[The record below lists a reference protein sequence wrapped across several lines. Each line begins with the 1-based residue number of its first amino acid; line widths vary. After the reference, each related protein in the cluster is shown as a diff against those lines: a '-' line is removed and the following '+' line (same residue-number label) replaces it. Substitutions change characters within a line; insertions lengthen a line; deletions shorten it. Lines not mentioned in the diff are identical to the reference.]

1 MPKKRTTNRD
11 HAKRQQ
17 RPMMEEEVIAAQLE
31 QLVTPAVLAQ
41 EKYYRQ
47 LGMRDRI
54 LNLPLM
60 VAAVLTLI
68 WRDVAGVREL
78 SRILAREGCLWC
90 EPTQVSQQALSQRFL
105 TFPAAIFERVF
116 QELLPQFEQKWHSR
130 NKRPLPSS
138 IQFARTKFARIWA
151 SDGSTL
157 EAVFKKL
164 DSLAEVPKNQ
174 LAGKIGVVIDLVTRL
189 PVEIWFQEKATASD
203 MQFESDILKLVKPQ
217 TLILLDRGF
226 CHYLF
231 WQQLIER
238 NVHVITRLNNK
249 ASFTVESAFTNS
261 YSIRDRIVTM
271 GAGNKTTPCI
281 TMRLVEIKMGK
292 AWYSYATFSGEASP
306 EKLAYLTSVLD
317 PLILPPYVVADLY
330 GRRWRIEEAFNIV
343 KRLLGLSYIWTGSLN
358 GIKLQLWGTWLFY
371 IVLVD
376 LGDAIAD
383 ELSLPFDRISLE
395 MIYRGLYHFY
405 VAHHKGLATDPIKY
419 FAAPKNR
426 DLGIIKS
433 IRKPVKK
440 LIIDPF
446 PDQASREGS
455 FFFEPSAPPGLTTA
469 LAP

>member
-11 HAKRQQ
+11 RAKRQQ
-17 RPMMEEEVIAAQLE
+17 RPMIEDEVVAAQLE

-78 SRILAREGCLWC
+78 SRILAREGFLWC
-90 EPTQVSQQALSQRFL
+90 EPTQVSQQAVSQRFL
-105 TFPAAIFERVF
+105 TFPTEIFERVF
-116 QELLPQFEQKWHSR
+116 KELLPEFERKWHSR

-138 IQFARTKFARIWA
+138 IQFAQTKFARIWA

-189 PVEIWFQEKATASD
+189 PVEIWFQENAKASD
-203 MQFESDILKLVKPQ
+203 MKFESDILNLVKPR

-226 CHYLF
+226 CHYQF

-238 NVHVITRLNNK
+238 NVHLITRLNNK
-249 ASFTVESAFTNS
+249 ASFTVETVFTNS
-261 YSIRDRIVTM
+261 YSIRDRTVKM
-271 GAGNKTTPCI
+271 GVGTKTIPCI
-281 TMRLVEIKMGK
+281 TMRLVEIRMGK
-292 AWYSYATFSGEASP
+292 AWHS
-306 EKLAYLTSVLD
+306 YLTSVLD
-317 PLILPPYVVADLY
+317 PLILPPYVVADLSS
-330 GRRWRIEEAFNIV
+330 RRWRIEEAFNTV

-371 IVLVD
+371 AVLVD
-376 LGDAIAD
+376 LGDAVAD

-405 VAHHKGLATDPIKY
+405 VAYHKGLASDPVKY
-419 FAAPKNR
+419 FAAPENK
-426 DLGIIKS
+426 DLGIVKS
-433 IRKPVKK
+433 IRKPFKK

-446 PDQASREGS
+446 PERVSRAGQ
-455 FFFEPSAPPGLTTA
+455 FFFEPSAQTCLTTA
-469 LAP
+469 FVS

>member
-17 RPMMEEEVIAAQLE
+17 RPMMEDEVIAAQLE

-47 LGMRDRI
+47 LRMRDRI

-78 SRILAREGCLWC
+78 SRILGREGFLWC

-105 TFPAAIFERVF
+105 TFPAEIFERVF
-116 QELLPQFEQKWHSR
+116 KELLPQFEQKWHSR
-130 NKRPLPSS
+130 NKRPLPES

-157 EAVFKKL
+157 EAVFRKL
-164 DSLAEVPKNQ
+164 DSLTEVPKNQ

-189 PVEIWFQEKATASD
+189 PVEIWFESKATASD
-203 MQFESDILKLVKPQ
+203 MKFESDILKLVKPQ

-226 CHYLF
+226 CHYQF
-231 WQQLIER
+231 WQQLIEK
-238 NVHVITRLNNK
+238 NVHLITRLNNK
-249 ASFTVESAFTNS
+249 ASFTVERVFTNS
-261 YSIRDRIVTM
+261 YSIRDRTVKM
-271 GAGNKTTPCI
+271 GAGTKKIPCI
-281 TMRLVEIKMGK
+281 TMRLVEIRAGK
-292 AWYSYATFSGEASP
+292 TWYS
-306 EKLAYLTSVLD
+306 YLTSVLD

-330 GRRWRIEEAFNIV
+330 GRRWRIEEAFNTV

-358 GIKLQLWGTWLFY
+358 GIQLQLWGTWLFY
-371 IVLVD
+371 AVLVD
-376 LGDAIAD
+376 LGDAVAD
-383 ELSLPFDRISLE
+383 EVSLPFDRISLE
-395 MIYRGLYHFY
+395 MVYRGLYHFY
-405 VAHHKGLATDPIKY
+405 VAHHKGLASDPVKY
-419 FAAPKNR
+419 FAAPENK
-426 DLGIIKS
+426 DLGIVKS
-433 IRKPVKK
+433 IRKPFKK

-446 PDQASREGS
+446 PERVSRNGS
-455 FFFEPSAPPGLTTA
+455 FFFEPFPQPCLTTA

>member
-1 MPKKRTTNRD
+1 MPKKRKTNRD

-17 RPMMEEEVIAAQLE
+17 RPMMEDEVVAAQLE

-78 SRILAREGCLWC
+78 SRILAREGFLWC
-90 EPTQVSQQALSQRFL
+90 EPTQVSQQALAQRFL
-105 TFPAAIFERVF
+105 TFPAEIFERVF
-116 QELLPQFEQKWHSR
+116 KELLPEFERKWHSR
-130 NKRPLPSS
+130 NQRPLPSS

-157 EAVFKKL
+157 EAIFKKL

-189 PVEIWFQEKATASD
+189 PVEIWFQANAKASD
-203 MQFESDILKLVKPQ
+203 MKFEADILKLVKPQ

-249 ASFTVESAFTNS
+249 ASFTVENAFTNS

-281 TMRLVEIKMGK
+281 TMRLVEIKVGK
-292 AWYSYATFSGEASP
+292 AWYS
-306 EKLAYLTSVLD
+306 YLTSVLD

-330 GRRWRIEEAFNIV
+330 SRRWRIEEAFNIV

-371 IVLVD
+371 AVLVD

-383 ELSLPFDRISLE
+383 EVSLPFDRISLE

-405 VAHHKGLATDPIKY
+405 VAHHKGFATDPIKY
-419 FAAPKNR
+419 FAAPENR
-426 DLGIIKS
+426 DLGIVKS
-433 IRKPVKK
+433 IRKPLKK

-446 PDQASREGS
+446 PDRASREGS
-455 FFFEPSAPPGLTTA
+455 FFFEPSAQPCLTTA
-469 LAP
+469 FVS

>member
-1 MPKKRTTNRD
+1 MPRTKKTNRD

-17 RPMMEEEVIAAQLE
+17 RPMMEDEEIAAQLE
-31 QLVTPAVLAQ
+31 QLVTPTLIAQ

-68 WRDVAGVREL
+68 WRNVAGVTEL
-78 SRILAREGCLWC
+78 TRMLAREGFLWC
-90 EPTQVSQQALSQRFL
+90 EPKQVTQQALSQRFL
-105 TFPAAIFERVF
+105 TFPAEIFESIF
-116 QELLPQFEQKWHSR
+116 KTLLPEFERKWHSR
-130 NKRPLPSS
+130 KRRQLPES
-138 IQFARTKFARIWA
+138 IQFAQTKFARIWA

-157 EAVFKKL
+157 EAIFKKL
-164 DSLAEVPKNQ
+164 ESLTTLPTGQ
-174 LAGKIGVVIDLVTRL
+174 LAGKMGVVINLVTRL
-189 PVEIWFQEKATASD
+189 PVEIWFESNAKASD
-203 MQFESDILKLVKPQ
+203 MKYEADILNLVKSG

-238 NVHVITRLNNK
+238 DVHLITRLNNK
-249 ASFTVESAFTNS
+249 ASFIVERVFTNS
-261 YSIRDRIVTM
+261 YSIRDRLVVM
-271 GAGNKTTPCI
+271 GAGTPRI
-281 TMRLVEIKMGK
+281 PAVTMRLVEIKAGK
-292 AWYSYATFSGEASP
+292 TWHS
-306 EKLAYLTSVLD
+306 YLTSVLD
-317 PLILPPYVVADLY
+317 PSILPPYVVADLY
-330 GRRWRIEEAFNIV
+330 GRRWRIEEAFNTV

-371 IVLVD
+371 AVLVD

-383 ELSLPFDRISLE
+383 EVSVPFDRISLE

-405 VAHHKGLATDPIKY
+405 VARHKGLATDPIKY
-419 FAAPKNR
+419 FAAPENQ
-426 DLGIIKS
+426 DLGVVKS
-433 IRKPVKK
+433 IRKPFKK

-446 PDQASREGS
+446 PERVSREGL
-455 FFFEPSAPPGLTTA
+455 FFFEPSAQTCLTTA

>member
-68 WRDVAGVREL
+68 WRDVSGVREL
-78 SRILAREGCLWC
+78 SRILAREGFLWC

-105 TFPAAIFERVF
+105 TFPAEIFERVF
-116 QELLPQFEQKWHSR
+116 KELLPEFERKWHSR

-157 EAVFKKL
+157 EAIFKKL
-164 DSLAEVPKNQ
+164 ESLTDVPKNQ

-203 MQFESDILKLVKPQ
+203 MKFESDILKLVKPQ

-226 CHYLF
+226 CHYQF
-231 WQQLIER
+231 WQQLIAGD
-238 NVHVITRLNNK
+238 VHLITRLNNK
-249 ASFTVESAFTNS
+249 ASFTVERIFTNS
-261 YSIRDRIVTM
+261 YSIRDRTVKM

-281 TMRLVEIKMGK
+281 TMRLVEIRVGK
-292 AWYSYATFSGEASP
+292 TWYS
-306 EKLAYLTSVLD
+306 YLTSVLD

-330 GRRWRIEEAFNIV
+330 GRRWRIEEAFNTV

-358 GIKLQLWGTWLFY
+358 GIQLQLWGTWLFY
-371 IVLVD
+371 AVLVD
-376 LGDAIAD
+376 LGDAVAD
-383 ELSLPFDRISLE
+383 EVSLPFDRISLE

-405 VAHHKGLATDPIKY
+405 VAHHKGLASDPIKY
-419 FAAPKNR
+419 FAAPENR
-426 DLGIIKS
+426 DLGVIKS
-433 IRKPVKK
+433 IRKPFKK

-446 PDQASREGS
+446 PERVSRNGS
-455 FFFEPSAPPGLTTA
+455 FFFEPSPQPCLTTA